1 MRKTCITT
9 AALLALSP
17 LLSAQ
22 DSQKPSPA
30 LPGEVVGPPLVAWSV
45 VQQPHPIPATSSSS
59 ENVASDNRAQ
69 QSQTGEPSDFQAQQP
84 SAQTF
89 TGTIAK
95 DGGNYILRVSEN
107 LVYLLD
113 DGAKV
118 KSYEGKQIRIAGK
131 FDAQNNILHVTN
143 IELLS

>member
-1 MRKTCITT
+1 MGKTYITT

-17 LLSAQ
+17 LLRAQ

-30 LPGEVVGPPLVAWSV
+30 FPGEIVGPPLVAWSV
-45 VQQPHPIPATSSSS
+45 VQQPHPIPATSPSSA
-59 ENVASDNRAQ
+59 NGASDNRAQ
-69 QSQTGEPSDFQAQQP
+69 QSQPGQPTDSPQQP

-95 DGGNYILRVSEN
+95 DGGAYILKVTESVTYQLGE
-107 LVYLLD
+107 
-113 DGAKV
+113 DGKA
-118 KSYEGKQIRIAGK
+118 KSYEGKQVRIAGK
-131 FDAQNNILHVTN
+131 LDAKNNVLYITN